1 MARVNI
7 TTAKIMHERTTE
19 PPPSP
24 PTPAYYPSPYLP
36 QSPIVTIGNWV
47 IWITF
52 PTFTLLI
59 KWICI
64 SKVLKHTGFYKDTAF
79 SFPTICSILPSLPSQ
94 FLAEPTTS
102 RWELTLFVLRCQL
115 FTYYEARN
123 GLGKQHF
130 SDIPCTFHFIHI
142 HNILETTVT
151 SHSRLSILSN
161 NL

>member
-1 MARVNI
+1 MN
-7 TTAKIMHERTTE
+7 ERLSL
-19 PPPSP
+19 PPLPLPLSTPLP
-24 PTPAYYPSPYLP
+24 PTSLNRPF
-36 QSPIVTIGNWV
+36 PIVTIGNWV

-64 SKVLKHTGFYKDTAF
+64 SKVLKHTGFYKDIAF

-151 SHSRLSILSN
+151 SLSRLSILSN